1 MDVISEKIVGKTG
14 VPAFIF
20 KPRLKGTYPC
30 IVLLHERYGLVQHT
44 TDLAER
50 LADSGYV
57 VITPDLFYAFPDQE
71 SLRRGEVGVR
81 LTDAEVVEQI
91 DDVRSVLSE
100 VESCDPDRLAVMG
113 VCQSGRYSIVYGAK
127 RPVTSCI
134 TFYGAAQ
141 KSDWEIDEFQPEG
154 LRELINDLTAPI
166 LGIFG
171 EKDHVISID
180 DVANLRDTLENSR
193 KSYRIILYPDAPH
206 GWLNDTMKGRYRP
219 GLAAMAWSELLS
231 FLAES
236 MSGAGNWS
244 KVSWEFRAV
253 SNQDY
258 DFSSN
263 VRLE

>member
-1 MDVISEKIVGKTG
+1 MDVISEQIVGKTG

-20 KPRLKGTYPC
+20 RPRPKGSYPC
-30 IVLLHERYGLVQHT
+30 VVLLHERYGLVKHT

-57 VITPDLFYAFPDQE
+57 VVTPDLFYAYPDQE

-91 DDVRSVLSE
+91 DDVRSVLGQ
-100 VESCDPDRLAVMG
+100 VQGCDPERLAVMG

-127 RPVTSCI
+127 RSVASCI

-141 KSDWEIDEFQPEG
+141 KSDWEINEYQPESLG
-154 LRELINDLTAPI
+154 ALIEDISAPM

-171 EKDHVISID
+171 EKDHVISIS
-180 DVANLRDTLENSR
+180 DVANLRDTFEKSR
-193 KSYRIILYPDAPH
+193 KSYRIIVYPDAPH
-206 GWLNDTMKGRYRP
+206 GWLNDTMIGRYRP
-219 GLAAMAWSELLS
+219 GIAAMAWSELLS
-231 FLAES
+231 YLAETL
-236 MSGAGNWS
+236 SGNGNWS
-244 KVSWEFRAV
+244 KVRWEFRSAT
-253 SNQDY
+253 SQDY
-258 DFSSN
+258 NFSSN